1 MRERLLIVLLIIT
14 AALCEIIPDAMA
26 QEAAQRAQQ
35 LLAQARAAIGGEQL
49 NTLQSL
55 SVAGNYR
62 RTMGDREMTGEV
74 QVDLLLPDKMMRTE
88 TMSPAPSVEITRIE
102 ALSGDNV
109 WFDQQ
114 SSGSGGMVMI
124 RRPGSDTPQGRAM
137 QQQAVR
143 GEFARLAL
151 GLLLNTPSSF
161 PVTYSY
167 VGTAEAPD
175 GKAEA
180 IDVKGPHDFA
190 ARLFFDQ
197 KTHRL
202 MMMTYQGRQPRLITR
217 TATERRSPEEMEKL
231 AKEAEAE
238 AARQPTVEFQIRYAD
253 HRNVQGLSLPHRL
266 SKAVDGAVNEEWELT
281 KYKLNPPLKPA
292 QFEKKWGQQPAKEV
306 AHATTPT

>member
-1 MRERLLIVLLIIT
+1 MRKRLLIVLLIST
-14 AALCEIIPDAMA
+14 AALCEIIPDAAA

-49 NTLQSL
+49 GTLQSL

-74 QVDLLLPDKMMRTE
+74 QLDLLLPGKMLRTE
-88 TMSPAPSVEITRIE
+88 TMSPMPSMEITRIE
-102 ALSGDNV
+102 ALSGDRV
-109 WFDQQ
+109 WLDQQ
-114 SSGSGGMVMI
+114 SSGGGGNMVMI
-124 RRPGSDTPQGRAM
+124 RRPGGDTPQGQAR

-143 GEFARLAL
+143 SEFARLVL
-151 GLLLNTPSSF
+151 GLLLRTPSSF
-161 PVTYSY
+161 PVAYSY

-202 MMMTYQGRQPRLITR
+202 LMMTYQGQQPRIITR

-238 AARQPTVEFQIRYAD
+238 AARQPAVEFQVRYTD
-253 HRNVQGLSLPHRL
+253 YRNVQGISLPHRL
-266 SKAVDGAVNEEWELT
+266 SRAVDGTVNEEWELT
-281 KYKLNPPLKPA
+281 KYKLNPPLKDA
-292 QFEKKWGQQPAKEV
+292 HFEKK
-306 AHATTPT
+306 

>member
-1 MRERLLIVLLIIT
+1 MRERLSIVLLIIT
-14 AALCEIIPDAMA
+14 AALCEIIPDAAA

-62 RTMGDREMTGEV
+62 RTMGEREMTGEV
-74 QVDLLLPDKMMRTE
+74 QLDLLLPDKMMRTE
-88 TMSPAPSVEITRIE
+88 TMSPAPSLEITRIE
-102 ALSGDNV
+102 ALSGDKV

-114 SSGSGGMVMI
+114 SSGNSGNMVMI
-124 RRPGSDTPQGRAM
+124 RRPGSDTPQGQVR

-143 GEFARLAL
+143 SEFARLVL
-151 GLLLNTPSSF
+151 GLLLSTPSSF
-161 PVTYSY
+161 PVAYSY

-202 MMMTYQGRQPRLITR
+202 LMMTYQGQQPRIITR

-238 AARQPTVEFQIRYAD
+238 AARQPVVEFQVRYTD
-253 HRNVQGLSLPHRL
+253 YRNVQGISLPHRL
-266 SKAVDGAVNEEWELT
+266 SRAVDGTVNEEWELT
-281 KYKLNPPLKPA
+281 KYKLNPPLKDA
-292 QFEKKWGQQPAKEV
+292 QFEKK
-306 AHATTPT
+306 